1 MDSNFAGSNYYVII
15 PEKILHNNKL
25 SPFARLIYGEL
36 LALANINGFAWISNK
51 KLAEKYDVTTRTITQ
66 AVSALEAENLLMTK
80 LIYKPNSKEVER
92 REIYFNA
99 PMENNFM
106 GVSKKSSIPYRK
118 NLLYPIEKNFQDNN
132 TVNNTIN
139 NNNNNSDIQELIN
152 FYEGN
157 FGVINQFTVDNVTND
172 LSDYGKELVLEA
184 MKRSATNGKQYGYVR
199 GILKNWG
206 SKNVKTLHDIEVLD
220 GAFKKSN
227 ANSEK
232 EDRSDWSWA
241 EKKAGFREV

>member
-1 MDSNFAGSNYYVII
+1 MGDYEGVNYYVTI
-15 PEKILHNNKL
+15 PAKVLHDNDL
-25 SPFARLIYGEL
+25 TPLTRLIYGEL
-36 LALANINGFAWISNK
+36 SALANIHGYAWINNNG
-51 KLAEKYDVTTRTITQ
+51 LANRYGVSKYTISRSVSELEKNEYIK
-66 AVSALEAENLLMTK
+66 SE
-80 LIYKPNSKEVER
+80 LIYKDGKKEVEKR
-92 REIYFNA
+92 NVYILPIDEKRNTLLRKNA
-99 PMENNFM
+99 
-106 GVSKKSSIPYRK
+106 IPYCEK
-118 NLLYPIEKNFQDNN
+118 TQYPIDENRKDNN

-206 SKNVKTLHDIEVLD
+206 SNNVKTLHDIEVLD
-220 GAFKKSN
+220 ATFKKSN
-227 ANSEK
+227 TNSEK
-232 EDRSDWSWA
+232 DDRSDWTFA

>member
-1 MDSNFAGSNYYVII
+1 MNDYEGVNYYITI
-15 PEKILHNNKL
+15 PAQVLHDNRLTPL
-25 SPFARLIYGEL
+25 SRLIYGEL
-36 LALANINGFAWISNK
+36 RALANIHGYAWINNNG
-51 KLAEKYDVTTRTITQ
+51 LANRYDVSKYTISRS
-66 AVSALEAENLLMTK
+66 VSEIEKLGYIKSE
-80 LIYKPNSKEVER
+80 LIYKEGKKEVEKR
-92 REIYFNA
+92 NVYILPIDEKRNTLLTKNA
-99 PMENNFM
+99 
-106 GVSKKSSIPYRK
+106 IPYCEK
-118 NLLYPIEKNFQDNN
+118 TQYPIDENRKDNN

-157 FGVINQFTVDNVTND
+157 FGVINQFTVDNITAD
-172 LSDYGKELVLEA
+172 LEDYGKELVLEA

-220 GAFKKSN
+220 ATFKKSN
-227 ANSEK
+227 TNSEK
-232 EDRSDWSWA
+232 EDRSDWTWA

>member
-1 MDSNFAGSNYYVII
+1 MNDYEGVNYYITI
-15 PEKILHNNKL
+15 PAQVLHDNRLTPL
-25 SPFARLIYGEL
+25 SRLIYGEL
-36 LALANINGFAWISNK
+36 SALANIHGYAWINNNG
-51 KLAEKYDVTTRTITQ
+51 LANRYDVSKYTISRS
-66 AVSALEAENLLMTK
+66 VSEIEKLGYIKSE
-80 LIYKPNSKEVER
+80 LIYKEGKKEVEKR
-92 REIYFNA
+92 NVYILPIDEKRNTLLTKNA
-99 PMENNFM
+99 
-106 GVSKKSSIPYRK
+106 IPYCGK
-118 NLLYPIEKNFQDNN
+118 TQYPIDENRKDNN

-220 GAFKKSN
+220 ATFKKSN
-227 ANSEK
+227 TNSEK
-232 EDRSDWSWA
+232 EDRSDWTWA

>member
-1 MDSNFAGSNYYVII
+1 MESSFTGSSYYVLI

-66 AVSALEAENLLMTK
+66 AVSALETENLLVTK

-106 GVSKKSSIPYRK
+106 GVSKKSSIPYGK
-118 NLLYPIEKNFQDNN
+118 NLPYPIEKNFQDNN

-139 NNNNNSDIQELIN
+139 NHNNNSDIQILIN
-152 FYEGN
+152 FYEEN
-157 FGVINQFTVDNVTND
+157 FGMINQHTVDSVRND
-172 LSDYGKELVLEA
+172 MDDYGQELVLEA
-184 MKRSATNGKQYGYVR
+184 MKRSATNGKRYGYVR

-206 SKNVKTLHDIEVLD
+206 NSNVKTLRDVEVLD
-220 GAFKKSN
+220 ESFKKPKVDT
-227 ANSEK
+227 EK
-232 EDRSDWSWA
+232 VDKKDWSWA
-241 EKKAGFREV
+241 EKKAGFKEV